1 MIMSRKTK
9 TVVTIII
16 LATAMTLMS
25 GCKNKSSINEENP
38 KEQTEQNDTNEEGN
52 KEEDSEKAKEV
63 NIDEWKFD
71 VPEGYEVEENS
82 GPWYEKRYANKN
94 GAVLLFGYYAPNAPD
109 NKTDK
114 QLFDDQVNSEKQDL
128 INRYGNGEIT
138 YQDIN
143 SDKMYITTYYE
154 TRDLKVLKRSMV
166 QGQVW
171 KKINIEIPISENEK
185 DFESILDIIK

>member
-1 MIMSRKTK
+1 MSRKTK